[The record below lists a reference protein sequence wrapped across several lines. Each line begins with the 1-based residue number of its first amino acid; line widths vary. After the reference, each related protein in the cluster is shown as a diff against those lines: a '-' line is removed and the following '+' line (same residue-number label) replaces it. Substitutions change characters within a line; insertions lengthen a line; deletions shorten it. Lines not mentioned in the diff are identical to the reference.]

1 MTIPKISLVIPIYN
15 EESVLG
21 ALFARLKQSLAD
33 LPPSEILFVND
44 GSTDDSLAQLTRFL
58 EEVPETKLSRRAALA
73 RLGLAATAAY
83 VAPSIMHIDRSAN
96 AFVVP
101 SPCSSGRGRRR
112 RRCKTNKK
120 KSK

>member
-1 MTIPKISLVIPIYN
+1 MSDKQVKQGS
-15 EESVLG
+15 
-21 ALFARLKQSLAD
+21 AL
-33 LPPSEILFVND
+33 N
-44 GSTDDSLAQLTRFL
+44 L

-112 RRCKTNKK
+112 RRCKRNKK